1 MYIIH
6 QRTETILREGLK
18 EAVVSCYIFF
28 VSNAALDVFYFEFFF
43 FGALLSQLKDG
54 LTDPVCR
61 AHSHC
66 WHNCEGSREQ
76 CTGWGAD
83 RPVRLCQRIK
93 DNIKL

>member
-43 FGALLSQLKDG
+43 FFGALLSQLKDG
-54 LTDPVCR
+54 LTDPGLPGTQSLLAQLRGQQGTV
-61 AHSHC
+61 HGV
-66 WHNCEGSREQ
+66 GSRQ
-76 CTGWGAD
+76 A
-83 RPVRLCQRIK
+83 CQALSENKR
-93 DNIKL
+93 